1 MRIDQAN
8 GTLQRIGGASV
19 YLNNFTDYSGQNLP
33 NTQWPLWPNV
43 RNLANFQAAL
53 LEQHARAL
61 PVLQKIREN
70 ADLTSE
76 AKARQSREV
85 FNEFALVVK
94 SGLPSVTECAAN
106 LAAYAQR
113 HLRPVQEIAPTDAAS
128 AALDAECRAYAAS
141 LKPEERA
148 DLVGDIR
155 QGLEQ
160 RIAAAILRGPARLS
174 GFTRNQL
181 IALGAAGIAANYP
194 DAVMTLGKLACSMR
208 DLHFM
213 AQTLGHDVVRAGA
226 STQKDQLSKEVG
238 AWGTTNEGLDDLIE
252 WLAPIP
258 MELPRKNTPDEV
270 GKAQG
275 SAEAD

>member
-1 MRIDQAN
+1 MRIDQPN
-8 GTLQRIGGASV
+8 GTLQRIGGAAV

-33 NTQWPLWPNV
+33 NTKWPLWPNV
-43 RNLANFQAAL
+43 KNLANFQAAL

-76 AKARQSREV
+76 AKTRQSREV

-106 LAAYAQR
+106 LATYAQR
-113 HLRPVQEIAPTDAAS
+113 HLRPVQDIEPTDAAG
-128 AALDAECRAYAAS
+128 AALDAECRAYAFK
-141 LKPEERA
+141 LKPDDRA
-148 DLVGDIR
+148 ELVGDIR

-208 DLHFM
+208 DLHYM

-238 AWGTTNEGLDDLIE
+238 SWGTTNEGLNALIE
-252 WLAPIP
+252 WLKPIP
-258 MELPRKNTPDEV
+258 LELPNKNQPAEM
-270 GKAQG
+270 
-275 SAEAD
+275 AEA

>member
-8 GTLQRIGGASV
+8 GTLQRIGGATV

-33 NTQWPLWPNV
+33 NTKWPLWPNV
-43 RNLANFQAAL
+43 RNLSNFQAAL

-61 PVLQKIREN
+61 PALQKIREN

-76 AKARQSREV
+76 AKTRQSREV

-94 SGLPSVTECAAN
+94 SGFPSVTECAAN
-106 LAAYAQR
+106 LATYAQR
-113 HLRPVQEIAPTDAAS
+113 NLRPVQDIEPTDAAS
-128 AALDAECRAYAAS
+128 AALDAECRAYAFK
-141 LKPEERA
+141 LKPEGRA
-148 DLVGDIR
+148 ELVGDIH
-155 QGLEQ
+155 QGIEQ

-208 DLHFM
+208 DLHYM
-213 AQTLGHDVVRAGA
+213 TQTLGHDVVSAGA

-238 AWGTTNEGLDDLIE
+238 SWGTTNEGLNALIE
-252 WLAPIP
+252 WLKPIP
-258 MELPRKNTPDEV
+258 LELPRKNAPGEV
-270 GKAQG
+270 GKARDNV
-275 SAEAD
+275 EAD